1 MSQAMTTDTR
11 EAILLAAFRC
21 FRTHSLR
28 KTTMVDIARAAEVSR
43 STVYEYFRDKDAVVQ
58 ACAELAS
65 QRFYRNMAKAV
76 DRKGG
81 STLEDRLAAMAVF
94 VTQARRMI
102 EPEIYFDDQ
111 AVNVMMTKN
120 AAHLLEECA
129 DFLAPYFAA
138 ARATGEVRQDLDL
151 PSATEWFARM
161 LFSLF
166 TTPSP
171 NFAAA
176 DEDAVAAF
184 TRAFAV
190 RGFVDDISRRR

>member
-21 FRTHSLR
+21 FRTQSLR

-65 QRFYRNMAKAV
+65 QLFYRNMAKAV
-76 DRKGG
+76 DRTGG
-81 STLEDRLAAMAVF
+81 SSLEDRLTAMAVF

-102 EPEIYFDDQ
+102 EPEIYFDDET
-111 AVNVMMTKN
+111 VNVMMTKN
-120 AAHLLEECA
+120 AAHLLKECA

-138 ARATGEVRQDLDL
+138 ARVTGEVRQDLDL
-151 PSATEWFARM
+151 RSATEWFARM

-171 NFAAA
+171 HFEIA
-176 DEDAVAAF
+176 DEPAVAAF
-184 TRAFAV
+184 ARAYAV
-190 RGFVDDISRRR
+190 RGFVDDLGRRR

>member
-1 MSQAMTTDTR
+1 MATHTR

-21 FRTHSLR
+21 FRTHGLR
-28 KTTMVDIARAAEVSR
+28 KTTMVDIARSAEVSR
-43 STVYEYFRDKDAVVQ
+43 STVYEYFRDKDAVVA

-65 QRFYRNMAKAV
+65 QLFYRNMAKAV
-76 DRKGG
+76 DRQGG
-81 STLEDRLAAMAVF
+81 SSLEDRLVTMAVF
-94 VTQARRMI
+94 VTQARRVV

-138 ARATGEVRQDLDL
+138 ARVTGEVRQDLDIR
-151 PSATEWFARM
+151 SATEWFARM

-171 NFAAA
+171 RFDVA
-176 DEDAVAAF
+176 DESAVAAF
-184 TRAFAV
+184 ARAYAV
-190 RGFVDDISRRR
+190 RGFIDDLTRRR